1 MYQLTPR
8 MEQHFR
14 NYLADYHKL
23 FDGGRCQGWEL
34 EELIVK
40 AIKSDT
46 SANHLPRWQEAGH
59 DDKADILV
67 TTSNANYNIQI
78 KSGQITNN
86 QEMGKILTLS
96 GHRLGR
102 FENDLQAISDYL
114 NNRDAE
120 VISVPYRKHDGNQG
134 RQHIYQLCY
143 VPTDLL
149 KGINHQ
155 NWQPKGKQF
164 INTNQYGVEFSLRPS
179 MSWQIWWKI
188 PLHAISQG
196 KEFTNGN
203 FI

>member
-59 DDKADILV
+59 DDKADI
-67 TTSNANYNIQI
+67 TIDHKGTSSGIQV

-86 QEMGKILTLS
+86 RQMGKILTLS

-102 FENDLQAISDYL
+102 FKHDLKAISDYL
-114 NNRDAE
+114 NQRNADI
-120 VISVPYRKHDGNQG
+120 ISVPYRKQEDNQG
-134 RQHIYQLCY
+134 RQHIYQICY
-143 VPTDLL
+143 VPVTLL
-149 KGINHQ
+149 TGINAK
-155 NWQPKGKQF
+155 NWQKKGAHF
-164 INTNQYGVEFSLRPS
+164 TTTNQHGVEFNLMPS

-188 PLHAISQG
+188 PLSAISLG